1 MPIYM
6 DRHTMP
12 EATTQDE
19 IAKAHFQDLKLQ
31 DKYKIKLLTYWFDE
45 ERSTAFCLINSP
57 NEESIHRLHDEAHGS
72 IPNEIIEVDPMTVD
86 AFLGRIKDPVPTQG
100 ESAIDSAFR
109 IIMFTDLKDSTTM
122 TTRFGDT
129 KAMQFLR
136 IHNKLTRSSLRE
148 NNGRE
153 VKHTGDGFMISFT
166 SVSNAIDC
174 AIEIQNAFA
183 SYNQEHPDEPMH
195 LRIGLSAGEPVEE
208 DGDLFGSTVQLAA
221 RICNHAEPDNILAD
235 QLVYNLC
242 EPKNYNFIDLGE
254 ITPKGFNQAVR
265 IYEANWN
272 KP

>member
-45 ERSTAFCLINSP
+45 ERSTAFCLIDSP
-57 NEESIHRLHDEAHGS
+57 NEESINRLHDEAHGS

-100 ESAIDSAFR
+100 EYAIDSAFR
-109 IIMFTDLKDSTTM
+109 IIMFTDLKDSTSM
-122 TTRFGDT
+122 TTQFGDT
-129 KAMQFLR
+129 KAMHLLR
-136 IHNKLTRSSLRE
+136 IHNALTRSSLRE

-174 AIEIQNAFA
+174 AIDIQNAFT
-183 SYNQEHPDEPMH
+183 SYNHEHPDEPMH

-221 RICNHAEPDNILAD
+221 RICDHAEPDNILAD